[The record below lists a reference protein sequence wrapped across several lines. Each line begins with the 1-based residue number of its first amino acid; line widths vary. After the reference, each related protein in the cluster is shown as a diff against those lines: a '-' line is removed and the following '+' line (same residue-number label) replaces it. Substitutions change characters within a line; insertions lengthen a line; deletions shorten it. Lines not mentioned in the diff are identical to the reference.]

1 MIIPIITGATGT
13 GKTALAIELALRHNA
28 EIISADA
35 YQVYRGMDIG
45 TAKPSKDELAAVP
58 HHLIDILNPDQTYS
72 AGDFF
77 ENAEKL
83 IDDIASRGKIPIIAG
98 GTGLYAETL
107 IKGIFSAPRR
117 DENFR
122 AALEEEGEKHGFAL
136 LHERLRALDP
146 EFASSIPPSDK
157 TRIIRGL
164 EINALCK
171 MNVREAQKAFH
182 VNPRH
187 KYSVFLIADE
197 RERMYARING
207 RVMKMF
213 EAGWKDEVKNLL
225 DCGYNENM
233 QSFKAIGY
241 RETAALVK
249 GEADFP
255 SVLAAVQ
262 QKTRNFAKR
271 QVTWFRHMAGLTE
284 LLAGDE
290 KNASLLSAFI
300 RDYWA

>member
-1 MIIPIITGATGT
+1 MIVPIITGATGT

-45 TAKPSKDELAAVP
+45 TAKPSKEELAVVR
-58 HHLIDILNPDQTYS
+58 HHLIDVLDPDQTYS

-77 ENAEKL
+77 EHAEK
-83 IDDIASRGKIPIIAG
+83 IAADIISRGKLPIIAG

-107 IKGIFSAPRR
+107 IKGIFNAPER
-117 DENFR
+117 DDNFR
-122 AALEEEGEKHGFAL
+122 TALEEDGGKHGFAL
-136 LHERLRALDP
+136 LHERLKSIDP
-146 EFASSIPPSDK
+146 EFAASIPPSDK
-157 TRIIRGL
+157 ARIIRGL
-164 EINALCK
+164 EINRLCK

-182 VNPRH
+182 VNPKH
-187 KYSVFLIADE
+187 KYSVFLITDE
-197 RERMYARING
+197 RERMYARINE
-207 RVMKMF
+207 RVVRMY
-213 EAGWKDEVKNLL
+213 EAGWTGEVEDLL
-225 DCGYNENM
+225 LKGYNENM

-249 GEADFP
+249 GEADFE
-255 SVLAAVQ
+255 SVVSAVQ

-271 QVTWFRHMAGLTE
+271 QVTWFGHMDGLTE
-284 LLAGDE
+284 LRAGDE
-290 KNASLLSAFI
+290 ENASRLSAFI

>member
-45 TAKPSKDELAAVP
+45 TAKPSGEELAAVP
-58 HHLIDILNPDQTYS
+58 HHLIDILDPDQTYS

-77 ENAEKL
+77 EHAEKL
-83 IDDIASRGKIPIIAG
+83 IDDIISRGRLPVIAG

-107 IKGIFSAPRR
+107 IKGIFSAPER

-122 AALEEEGEKHGFAL
+122 AALEKDGEKHGFAL
-136 LHERLRALDP
+136 LHERLKSVDP
-146 EFASSIPPSDK
+146 EFAASIPPSDK

-171 MNVREAQKAFH
+171 MNVREAQRAFH
-182 VNPRH
+182 VNPKH
-187 KYSVFLIADE
+187 KYSVFIITDE
-197 RERMYARING
+197 RERMYARINE
-207 RVMKMF
+207 RVVKMF
-213 EAGWKDEVKNLL
+213 DAGWADEVKNLL
-225 DCGYNENM
+225 GCGYNENM

-271 QVTWFRHMAGLTE
+271 QVTWFGHMDGLTE
-284 LLAGDE
+284 LRAGDD
-290 KNASLLSAFI
+290 KNADQLSAFI
-300 RDYWA
+300 RDYWT